1 MRTLT
6 AAPPAPVSPPA
17 VALRALSD
25 ERLARWAAKGSQPA
39 FAVIF
44 ERHHQALSRYCH
56 SIVGNSHDAADAL
69 QNTVLKALRAL
80 PGETRTIALKP
91 WLYRIAHNESISLM
105 RARRDHS
112 DLDTAAQLG
121 DPAAHTIAESR
132 EQLRDLTA
140 DLRELTEQQR
150 GTLLMRELAGL
161 EFDDISDALQIS
173 ATAAKQSVYE
183 ARCAL
188 QSLGEG
194 RAMHCDLV
202 RRTLSD
208 GDRRTLRNMKI
219 RGHLRD
225 CAGCRDFETALRQR
239 PAHLA
244 ALTPPLPLAA
254 AAAILQGLLGTGT
267 GTGAAGTGAAGTGG
281 GLLAGL
287 GLGAKTS
294 GALSLGAAKV
304 ASVAV
309 IAGSAAGGTI
319 IIASPQPA
327 QLADAAP
334 VMRQTA
340 PELTQAVSPPA
351 TRERSDKSP
360 ARRAP
365 REASNP
371 TSTPERSAPTS
382 TDTRPATEARR
393 PSTVSAPRPVG
404 PTGRPSLP
412 PAAAAPAR
420 SGAPGPVEAGDRR
433 PTRPPATAT
442 APAGAG
448 SAPPSR
454 PAAGAAPYTAPAPV
468 APTAGAPVLAAAV
481 RERAA
486 APAGST
492 DAAVA
497 PRPR

>member
-69 QNTVLKALRAL
+69 QNTMLKALRAL

-188 QSLGEG
+188 QSLQEG

-225 CAGCRDFETALRQR
+225 CAGCRDFQTALRHR

-267 GTGAAGTGAAGTGG
+267 GTGAAGTGG

-294 GALSLGAAKV
+294 GALSLSAAKV

-309 IAGSAAGGTI
+309 IAGSTAAGAI
-319 IIASPQPA
+319 IIAPQ
-327 QLADAAP
+327 QG
-334 VMRQTA
+334 
-340 PELTQAVSPPA
+340 
-351 TRERSDKSP
+351 
-360 ARRAP
+360 
-365 REASNP
+365 AS
-371 TSTPERSAPTS
+371 SCVWR
-382 TDTRPATEARR
+382 
-393 PSTVSAPRPVG
+393 
-404 PTGRPSLP
+404 
-412 PAAAAPAR
+412 
-420 SGAPGPVEAGDRR
+420 
-433 PTRPPATAT
+433 
-442 APAGAG
+442 
-448 SAPPSR
+448 
-454 PAAGAAPYTAPAPV
+454 V
-468 APTAGAPVLAAAV
+468 A
-481 RERAA
+481 
-486 APAGST
+486 
-492 DAAVA
+492 
-497 PRPR
+497 

>member
-1 MRTLT
+1 
-6 AAPPAPVSPPA
+6 
-17 VALRALSD
+17 
-25 ERLARWAAKGSQPA
+25 LARWAAKGSQPA

-69 QNTVLKALRAL
+69 QNTMLKALRAL
-80 PGETRTIALKP
+80 PGETRTITLKP

-161 EFDDISDALQIS
+161 EFDDISAALQIS

-183 ARCAL
+183 ARRAL

-225 CAGCRDFETALRQR
+225 CAGCRDFQTALRHR

-267 GTGAAGTGAAGTGG
+267 GAAGSGG

-287 GLGAKTS
+287 GLG
-294 GALSLGAAKV
+294 GASLTGKV
-304 ASVAV
+304 ATVA
-309 IAGSAAGGTI
+309 
-319 IIASPQPA
+319 IIASTIGGGAAVMVPVLDAPAPDRAAARSASGAARATVA
-327 QLADAAP
+327 QLAVVPRLSRAYATTLQGEAAIAREANGDKPAEATDGSDRGIGDRASGSSAHSAPEAAAERRAANPGAAAASRPSRPQGVGAAP
-334 VMRQTA
+334 SLRRDAQRPGDDARVGDSIPA
-340 PELTQAVSPPA
+340 PAQQASQPPVADTPAASRVPTPTPTPIVAQPASHASASA
-351 TRERSDKSP
+351 T
-360 ARRAP
+360 
-365 REASNP
+365 
-371 TSTPERSAPTS
+371 
-382 TDTRPATEARR
+382 
-393 PSTVSAPRPVG
+393 
-404 PTGRPSLP
+404 
-412 PAAAAPAR
+412 PAAA
-420 SGAPGPVEAGDRR
+420 PG
-433 PTRPPATAT
+433 
-442 APAGAG
+442 
-448 SAPPSR
+448 
-454 PAAGAAPYTAPAPV
+454 
-468 APTAGAPVLAAAV
+468 
-481 RERAA
+481 
-486 APAGST
+486 
-492 DAAVA
+492 
-497 PRPR
+497 

>member
-69 QNTVLKALRAL
+69 QNTMLKALRAL

-91 WLYRIAHNESISLM
+91 WLYRIAHNESICVM

-140 DLRELTEQQR
+140 DLGELTEQQR

-188 QSLGEG
+188 QSLGDG

-208 GDRRTLRNMKI
+208 GDRRTLRNMKM

-225 CAGCRDFETALRQR
+225 CAGCRDFQTALRHR

-254 AAAILQGLLGTGT
+254 AAAILQGLLGTGS
-267 GTGAAGTGAAGTGG
+267 GAAGSGG

-287 GLGAKTS
+287 GMGAKTS

-309 IAGSAAGGTI
+309 IAGSTAAGAI
-319 IIASPQPA
+319 IIAPQQPA
-327 QLADAAP
+327 QRADDAP
-334 VMRQTA
+334 VMGQTA
-340 PELTQAVSPPA
+340 PALTQAVSPPA

-365 REASNP
+365 RETGSP
-371 TSTPERSAPTS
+371 TSAPERGASTS
-382 TDTRPATEARR
+382 TDKPGATEPQR
-393 PSTVSAPRPVG
+393 PGGESAPRPVS
-404 PTGRPSLP
+404 PTARPSLP
-412 PAAAAPAR
+412 PAAAAAAPAR
-420 SGAPGPVEAGDRR
+420 SRAPGPVEAGDGR

-448 SAPPSR
+448 YSPPSR
-454 PAAGAAPYTAPAPV
+454 PAAGAAPPTAPAAAP
-468 APTAGAPVLAAAV
+468 PTAGAPVLAAPLP
-481 RERAA
+481 ERAA
-486 APAGST
+486 ARADST

>member
-1 MRTLT
+1 MNALT
-6 AAPPAPVSPPA
+6 ASPAASLSPPT
-17 VALRALSD
+17 VALRVLSD

-56 SIVGNSHDAADAL
+56 SIVGNSDDAADAL
-69 QNTVLKALRAL
+69 QNTMLKALRAL
-80 PGETRTIALKP
+80 PGETRAIALRP
-91 WLYRIAHNESISLM
+91 WLYRIAHNESISLL

-112 DLDTAAQLG
+112 DLDTATELG

-161 EFDDISDALQIS
+161 EFDDISVALQIT

-183 ARCAL
+183 ARRAL
-188 QSLGEG
+188 QSLQEG
-194 RAMHCDLV
+194 RAMDCDPV

-225 CAGCRDFETALRQR
+225 CAGCRDFEAALRQR

-254 AAAILQGLLGTGT
+254 GAAILQGLLG
-267 GTGAAGTGAAGTGG
+267 AGTGGAGTGGG
-281 GLLAGL
+281 GLLAGF
-287 GLGAKTS
+287 GLSAKTS

-309 IAGSAAGGTI
+309 IAGGAAGGAI
-319 IIASPQPA
+319 YIAPVQPA
-327 QLADAAP
+327 QLADNPRA
-334 VMRQTA
+334 MRQTGPA
-340 PELTQAVSPPA
+340 VAQAVSPPT
-351 TRERSDKSP
+351 TRDRSDKHP

-365 REASNP
+365 REAGSP
-371 TSTPERSAPTS
+371 ASAPERSDPTS
-382 TDTRPATEARR
+382 TDKPPATGARR
-393 PSTVSAPRPVG
+393 PSAVSAPRPVG
-404 PTGRPSLP
+404 PTGGPSLP
-412 PAAAAPAR
+412 SAAAAPAR
-420 SGAPGPVEAGDRR
+420 GGEAGRVEAGDRR
-433 PTRPPATAT
+433 ATRPAAAAT

-448 SAPPSR
+448 YSPAAR
-454 PAAGAAPYTAPAPV
+454 PAAGAAPQTLPAAAPPI
-468 APTAGAPVLAAAV
+468 AGAPVLAAPA

-486 APAGST
+486 APADITG
-492 DAAVA
+492 AAVP

>member
-6 AAPPAPVSPPA
+6 AAPAAPVSPPA

-44 ERHHQALSRYCH
+44 ERHHQALHRYCH

-69 QNTVLKALRAL
+69 QNTMLKALRAL

-121 DPAAHTIAESR
+121 DPAAPTIAESR

-161 EFDDISDALQIS
+161 EFDDISAALQIS

-194 RAMHCDLV
+194 RAMDCDLV

-225 CAGCRDFETALRQR
+225 CAGCRDFETALRHR

-254 AAAILQGLLGTGT
+254 GAAILQGLLGA
-267 GTGAAGTGAAGTGG
+267 GAGAGGSGTGG

-287 GLGAKTS
+287 GLSAQTS

-304 ASVAV
+304 ASVVV
-309 IAGSAAGGTI
+309 IAGSATGGAI
-319 IIASPQPA
+319 YIAPRQPA
-327 QLADAAP
+327 QLADAPP
-334 VMRQTA
+334 VMRQSA
-340 PELTQAVSPPA
+340 PSVAQTVAPA
-351 TRERSDKSP
+351 APRERSDKSP

-365 REASNP
+365 REAGSP
-371 TSTPERSAPTS
+371 TSAPERGGPTS
-382 TDTRPATEARR
+382 TDKPPATEPRR
-393 PSTVSAPRPVG
+393 PGAESAPRPVG

-412 PAAAAPAR
+412 PGAAAPAR
-420 SGAPGPVEAGDRR
+420 GGAPGPVESGDGRA
-433 PTRPPATAT
+433 TRPPATAT

-448 SAPPSR
+448 YAPPAR
-454 PAAGAAPYTAPAPV
+454 PAAGAASPTAPAPV
-468 APTAGAPVLAAAV
+468 APTAGAPVLAAPV

-486 APAGST
+486 APADST

>member
-6 AAPPAPVSPPA
+6 AAPPVPASPPA

-69 QNTVLKALRAL
+69 QNTMLKALRAL

-112 DLDTAAQLG
+112 DLDTAAQLS

-161 EFDDISDALQIS
+161 EFDDISAALQIS

-225 CAGCRDFETALRQR
+225 CAGCRDFQTALRHR

-254 AAAILQGLLGTGT
+254 AAAILQGLL
-267 GTGAAGTGAAGTGG
+267 GTGAAGTGG

-309 IAGSAAGGTI
+309 IAGSAAGGAI
-319 IIASPQPA
+319 YIASPQPA

-340 PELTQAVSPPA
+340 PTLTQAISPPA

-365 REASNP
+365 REAGSP
-371 TSTPERSAPTS
+371 TSAPERGGSTS
-382 TDTRPATEARR
+382 TDKPPATEPQR
-393 PSTVSAPRPVG
+393 PGAESAPRPVS

-420 SGAPGPVEAGDRR
+420 GGAPGPVEAGDRR
-433 PTRPPATAT
+433 ATRPTATAT

-448 SAPPSR
+448 YAPPAR
-454 PAAGAAPYTAPAPV
+454 PAAGAAPYTAPAGAP
-468 APTAGAPVLAAAV
+468 PTAGAPVLAAAV
-481 RERAA
+481 RARAA
-486 APAGST
+486 APADST
-492 DAAVA
+492 DAVVA

>member
-6 AAPPAPVSPPA
+6 AAPAAPASPPA

-69 QNTVLKALRAL
+69 QNTMLKALRAL

-112 DLDTAAQLG
+112 DLDTAAQLS

-225 CAGCRDFETALRQR
+225 CAGCRDFEAALRHR

-254 AAAILQGLLGTGT
+254 AAAILQGLLGT
-267 GTGAAGTGAAGTGG
+267 GTGAAGTGG

-309 IAGSAAGGTI
+309 IAGSAAGGAI
-319 IIASPQPA
+319 YIAPQQPA

-340 PELTQAVSPPA
+340 PALTQAVSPPA

-365 REASNP
+365 REAGSP
-371 TSTPERSAPTS
+371 TSAPERGGSTS
-382 TDTRPATEARR
+382 TDKPPATEPRR
-393 PSTVSAPRPVG
+393 PGAESAPRPVS

-420 SGAPGPVEAGDRR
+420 GGAPGPVEAGDRR
-433 PTRPPATAT
+433 ATRPPATAT

-448 SAPPSR
+448 YSPPSR
-454 PAAGAAPYTAPAPV
+454 PAAGAAPYTAPAAAP
-468 APTAGAPVLAAAV
+468 PTAGAPVLAAAV

-486 APAGST
+486 APADST